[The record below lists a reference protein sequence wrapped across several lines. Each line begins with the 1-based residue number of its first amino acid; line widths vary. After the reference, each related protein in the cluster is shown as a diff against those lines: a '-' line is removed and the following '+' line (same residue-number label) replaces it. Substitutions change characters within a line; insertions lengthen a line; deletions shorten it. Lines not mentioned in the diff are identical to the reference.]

1 MALTRRKS
9 RSRKQI
15 YRSRSK
21 SSSCRGK
28 SSTKCRL
35 KYGCKLTSS
44 GRRKSYCRKRSN
56 RSA

>member
-1 MALTRRKS
+1 MTRSKS
-9 RSRKQI
+9 KTRKQI
-15 YRSRSK
+15 YRSRVK

-28 SSTKCRL
+28 SFTKCRL
-35 KYGCKLTSS
+35 KNGCKRTHA